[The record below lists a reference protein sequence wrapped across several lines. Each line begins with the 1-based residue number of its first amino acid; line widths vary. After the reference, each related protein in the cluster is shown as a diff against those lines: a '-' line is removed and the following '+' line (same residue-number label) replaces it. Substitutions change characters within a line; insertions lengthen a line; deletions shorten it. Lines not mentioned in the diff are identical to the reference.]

1 MYEIV
6 VYPSIYE
13 QWRLLERFSEDFAE
27 VLAPLACCI
36 EEAETGNGAKEHI
49 NTYSETQWASN
60 SILHRTVYTWC
71 ILRIFKWS
79 PRQENNLLL
88 VLLCSDALDESSSH
102 IFPFLNSIALSLLN
116 IFCNSTLEI
125 SEKLAMIHT
134 LISTWFLNVPSIT

>member
-1 MYEIV
+1 MKAFRKIF
-6 VYPSIYE
+6 
-13 QWRLLERFSEDFAE
+13 WRFCRSVSPTCLLLR
-27 VLAPLACCI
+27 V
-36 EEAETGNGAKEHI
+36 EAETGNCAKEHI

-125 SEKLAMIHT
+125 SEKLAMIHIQ
-134 LISTWFLNVPSIT
+134 ISTWFLNVPSIK